1 MAKNPQNP
9 HAPKKPIA
17 LPFMLLGDVALLA
30 VCILSFAYF
39 HHVKPQSLENDP
51 NKLTQAS
58 IPTRDPYAAS
68 TTTSFT
74 TTTEGFITTESST
87 SDAQG
92 GNETTSPISTDVTT
106 TTSYVSGSGGGT
118 LTVSTT
124 STSVTTTTT
133 TKLPDPDPAGWGSKW
148 LDRFSVDDS
157 VVITDSSYRS
167 HDVAINIET
176 RKVGNSVAYI
186 ADIYVRYVD
195 NLKAAFAKGQ
205 YGKNITENTKKI
217 ADNNNAIL
225 AINGDYYGIRD
236 NGIIVRNYILYRDT
250 PRADVCSI
258 FYDGTVT
265 VNENSDYD
273 LNAALQNG
281 LYQTMSFGPLLVKDG
296 VAKTQFSAGILGE
309 NPRTGFGYYEP
320 GHYVFVTVDGRQ
332 DGYST
337 GMTMLEFGQLFIDLG
352 CTNAYNL
359 DGGQSAMMIF
369 NGKVYNQ
376 PYNNGRPT
384 SDIFYIG
391 EVE

>member
-9 HAPKKPIA
+9 NAPRKPIA
-17 LPFMLLGDVALLA
+17 LPLMLLGDVALLA

-39 HHVKPQSLENDP
+39 HHVRPQSLENDP

-58 IPTRDPYAAS
+58 IPTRDPYATS
-68 TTTSFT
+68 STTSFT
-74 TTTEGFITTESST
+74 TTADGSATTENSSSSAYDGSETTVSINTDITTT
-87 SDAQG
+87 ASD
-92 GNETTSPISTDVTT
+92 I
-106 TTSYVSGSGGGT
+106 SGGGT
-118 LTVSTT
+118 LTISTT
-124 STSVTTTTT
+124 STSMTTTTT
-133 TKLPDPDPAGWGSKW
+133 AKLPDPDPAGWGSKW
-148 LDRFSVDDS
+148 LDRFSADDS
-157 VVITDSSYRS
+157 VVITDHSYRS
-167 HDVAINIET
+167 HDISINIET
-176 RKVGNSVAYI
+176 RKVGDSVAYI
-186 ADIYVRYVD
+186 ADIYVRYID
-195 NLKAAFAKGQ
+195 NLKSAFAKGQ
-205 YGKNITENTKKI
+205 YGKNITENTTQI

-250 PRADVCSI
+250 PRADICSI

-265 VNENSDYD
+265 VDENSDYD

-296 VAKTQFSAGILGE
+296 VAKTQFSPGILGA

-369 NGKVYNQ
+369 NGEVYNQ

>member
-1 MAKNPQNP
+1 MIKNPK
-9 HAPKKPIA
+9 APKKPIA
-17 LPFMLLGDVALLA
+17 LPLMLLGDVVLLA
-30 VCILSFAYF
+30 ACMLSFSYF
-39 HHVKPQSLENDP
+39 HHVRPQSLENDP
-51 NKLTQAS
+51 SKLPQAS
-58 IPTRDPYAAS
+58 IPTRDPYGTS
-68 TTTSFT
+68 SSTSFT
-74 TTTEGFITTESST
+74 TTTTGSNATTG
-87 SDAQG
+87 QG
-92 GNETTSPISTDVTT
+92 GIETTVSVNSDVTT
-106 TTSYVSGSGGGT
+106 TTSYVSGSSGEGT

-124 STSVTTTTT
+124 TTSVTTTTT
-133 TKLPDPDPAGWGSKW
+133 TKLPDPDLSGWGSKW
-148 LDRFSVDDS
+148 PDKFSYDDA
-157 VVITDSSYRS
+157 VVITENSYRS

-186 ADIYVRYVD
+186 ADIYVRYID
-195 NLKAAFAKGQ
+195 NFKSAFAKGQ
-205 YGKNITENTKKI
+205 YGKNITENTKKT
-217 ADNNNAIL
+217 ANDNHAIL

-236 NGIIVRNYILYRDT
+236 NGIIVRNYVMYRDT

-265 VNENSDYD
+265 VDENDSYD

-296 VAKTQFSAGILGE
+296 VPKTQFSPGILGA

-337 GMTMLEFGQLFIDLG
+337 GMTMLEFGQLFMDLG

-369 NGKVYNQ
+369 NGEVYNK
-376 PYNNGRPT
+376 PYNGGRPT

-391 EVE
+391 EVQ